1 MSASSRETRLWI
13 AAAALVV
20 FTYSTLYVARF
31 ATEWLRE
38 RNLLRLALALVFALV
53 LGWVVRF
60 LVRARPG
67 RRELALLAVVALIYA
82 SLFLLLKRA
91 EEAMHFVQY
100 GLLGGLFYA
109 ALDERRRRLGPGG
122 WLRRVPPLS
131 AAVLTLALGWG
142 DEGIQHLLPNRY
154 YDLRDVA
161 FNAVAGGLAVL
172 AMAGRRWA
180 RKQDRQAR
188 ETGAAAAS
196 PDPGL

>member
-1 MSASSRETRLWI
+1 MCASSRETRLWI
-13 AAAALVV
+13 AAAVLVA
-20 FTYSTLYVARF
+20 FTYSTLYLARF
-31 ATEWLRE
+31 ATEWLRAQ
-38 RNLLRLALALVFALV
+38 NLLRMALAVVFALV
-53 LGWVVRF
+53 AGWVVRM

-67 RRELALLAVVALIYA
+67 RRELALLAVVAVIYA

-122 WLRRVPPLS
+122 WLRRLPMLS

-142 DEGIQHLLPNRY
+142 DEGLQHLLPNRY

-161 FNAVAGGLAVL
+161 FNGVAGALAVI
-172 AMAGRRWA
+172 AMAGRGWA
-180 RKQDRQAR
+180 REQDRRGR
-188 ETGAAAAS
+188 EATAAAAS

>member
-13 AAAALVV
+13 AAAAVVV

-53 LGWVVRF
+53 LGWVARF

-67 RRELALLAVVALIYA
+67 RRELALLAVVALVYA

-100 GLLGGLFYA
+100 GLVGGLLYA

-122 WLRRVPPLS
+122 WLRRLPTVS

-161 FNAVAGGLAVL
+161 FNAVAGGLAIT

-180 RKQDRQAR
+180 REEDRR
-188 ETGAAAAS
+188 AA
-196 PDPGL
+196 L